1 MITRRDDQKKS
12 VREYMRG
19 GREFVQLTALS
30 RELPEHA
37 RLFSVL
43 RLIPGASI
51 GYHEHEGETEM
62 FYFLE
67 GCGRVRDDDKYFDV
81 IRLLPGGNDQHLVL
95 PESAVERIRPD
106 FNRLA
111 ALPRRAHLRA
121 IILRAHPIGQPRGGG
136 QILRPHMRSALA
148 NFAKSHIS
156 KSPLPL

>member
-51 GYHEHEGETEM
+51 GMHTHEDSCEVIYVLSGTASFVFNGEPETVEAGQAHYCPKGGTHTM
-62 FYFLE
+62 KNNGDCDLVFL
-67 GCGRVRDDDKYFDV
+67 
-81 IRLLPGGNDQHLVL
+81 
-95 PESAVERIRPD
+95 AVVPK
-106 FNRLA
+106 
-111 ALPRRAHLRA
+111 
-121 IILRAHPIGQPRGGG
+121 Q
-136 QILRPHMRSALA
+136 
-148 NFAKSHIS
+148 
-156 KSPLPL
+156 

>member
-67 GCGRVRDDDKYFDV
+67 GCGRVRDD
-81 IRLLPGGNDQHLVL
+81 H
-95 PESAVERIRPD
+95 AVENTGDCDLVI
-106 FNRLA
+106 LA
-111 ALPRRAHLRA
+111 V
-121 IILRAHPIGQPRGGG
+121 IVTD
-136 QILRPHMRSALA
+136 
-148 NFAKSHIS
+148 
-156 KSPLPL
+156 